1 MSLSPYLPDVIVIYG
16 AKPALFA
23 ACGRPGPITMQS
35 FGPFRL
41 QGGPHLR
48 VALPARSI
56 DWEMP

>member
-1 MSLSPYLPDVIVIYG
+1 MSLSPYLPDVIVICG
-16 AKPALFA
+16 AKSALFVTY
-23 ACGRPGPITMQS
+23 GRPGPITMHS
-35 FGPFRL
+35 LGPFRL